1 MKCSNCRQ
9 NEATVNYLQIING
22 EKTELF
28 LCKSC
33 AEEFGIDNLDIT
45 IPMDFSSF
53 ISDFFDNFNEH
64 ELLSALTESK
74 VQKCRN
80 CGLSYEEFVKTG
92 KLGCIDCYDVFKD
105 RIDLITK
112 NIQGSSEHK
121 GRGCK
126 SNLSSDENSSKSSE
140 KNKEEIMNQ
149 YKNVS
154 TDESDINKKIFNQ
167 DAKQSLNKNEK
178 IEILKMKLKAAIK
191 DERYEDAAQIRDKI
205 KELEN

>member
-1 MKCSNCRQ
+1 MKCSNCKQ
-9 NEATVNYLQIING
+9 NDATVKYLQIING

-28 LCKSC
+28 LCENC

-53 ISDFFDNFNEH
+53 ISDFFDNFNEQ

-80 CGLSYEEFVKTG
+80 CGLSYDEFVKTG
-92 KLGCIDCYDVFKD
+92 KLGCVDCYDVFKD

-121 GRGCK
+121 GRGCV
-126 SNLSSDENSSKSSE
+126 SNLDFGKSSSKSGEKNLSE
-140 KNKEEIMNQ
+140 KENNINI
-149 YKNVS
+149 V
-154 TDESDINKKIFNQ
+154 DINVDKKISNK
-167 DAKQSLNKNEK
+167 DVKQSINKNEE
-178 IEILKMKLKAAIK
+178 IEILKMKLKTAIK
-191 DERYEDAAQIRDKI
+191 EESYEDAAKIRDKI
-205 KELEN
+205 KELGN

>member
-1 MKCSNCRQ
+1 MKCLNCRQ
-9 NEATVNYLQIING
+9 NDATVNYLQIING

-92 KLGCIDCYDVFKD
+92 KLGCVDCYDVFKD

-126 SNLSSDENSSKSSE
+126 LNLSFDESGSKSVAENMCEE
-140 KNKEEIMNQ
+140 KNNINK
-149 YKNVS
+149 
-154 TDESDINKKIFNQ
+154 DESDFDEKISNE
-167 DAKQSLNKNEK
+167 DAKQNINKNEE

-191 DERYEDAAQIRDKI
+191 DERYEDAAKIRDKI

>member
-53 ISDFFDNFNEH
+53 ISDFFDNFNEQ

-92 KLGCIDCYDVFKD
+92 KLGCVDCFDVFKD

-126 SNLSSDENSSKSSE
+126 SNLSSDENGSKSVAENMCEE
-140 KNKEEIMNQ
+140 KNNINK
-149 YKNVS
+149 
-154 TDESDINKKIFNQ
+154 DESDFAEKISNE
-167 DAKQSLNKNEK
+167 DAKQNINKNEE